1 MRAFEECYWDSWMD
15 CYCDCYTEWRQV
27 YECDKVGGRQHCE
40 HGCDSGTG
48 CAAASCSRICL
59 LSHAA
64 QLELTNGGPCARRQ
78 CYQPSPSQM
87 CGSYGSWSTAAVSSY
102 PERPQQSLTQL
113 CPTQASQVSF
123 MDLMPNTQRVSNL
136 LTTVES

>member
-1 MRAFEECYWDSWMD
+1 M
-15 CYCDCYTEWRQV
+15 
-27 YECDKVGGRQHCE
+27 
-40 HGCDSGTG
+40 
-48 CAAASCSRICL
+48 
-59 LSHAA
+59 
-64 QLELTNGGPCARRQ
+64 
-78 CYQPSPSQM
+78 
-87 CGSYGSWSTAAVSSY
+87 SSY